1 MNVNTSKGPFE
12 VITIGLGPD
21 EKLLESVTQAAKD
34 YDIKHGAII
43 SGIGALKRTHIH
55 YANKNEFPGESI
67 YYVIEEPAELGSLS
81 GLIVNYEPHLH
92 IDICVRDTDSYMGHL
107 ENDTIVLYLVEICI
121 LKFNNMDMKREID
134 PRSNLRLLK

>member
-12 VITIGLGPD
+12 VITLGLGPD
-21 EKLLESVTQAAKD
+21 EKLFESVTQAAKD

-43 SGIGALKRTHIH
+43 SGIGALKQTHIH
-55 YANKNEFPGESI
+55 YANKNEFPGEI
-67 YYVIEEPAELGSLS
+67 KDYVIEEPAELGSLS
-81 GLIVNYEPHLH
+81 GLIVHYEPHLH

-121 LKFNNMDMKREID
+121 LKFNNIEMKREFD
-134 PRSNLRLLK
+134 PRSNLLLLK